1 MANFDTGFTSKLS
14 TTQQMLNIAI
24 NGFGRIG
31 RNTLRNILLRPP
43 MGIRVVAINDLAD
56 TRTLAHLFKYD
67 SVHGAYP
74 GEITAGENTLTIDGN
89 QTIHVF
95 AEKDPRYL
103 PWRALNIDIVIES
116 TGKFITQASAFKHL
130 DAGARQ
136 VIISAPSPDKEIP
149 TIVLGINDA
158 TVDLHAPILSN
169 ASCTTNNVAPLVK
182 VLDETWGIED
192 GYITTVHSMTGDQN
206 LHDAPHRDLRRARA
220 ASASIIPT
228 TTGAAKAITNV
239 FPQLEGR
246 LGGAGIRVPVLNGS
260 LTDFTC
266 TLRNQPTVD
275 EINFAFKQASLG
287 SLKSILRYTEDPI
300 VSVDIINSP
309 YSCVF
314 DAQLTSAVGGLVKV
328 VGWYDNEY
336 GYSNRLVDILTKIG
350 NND

>member
-1 MANFDTGFTSKLS
+1 MRV
-14 TTQQMLNIAI
+14 AI

-31 RNTLRNILLRPP
+31 RHCFRNALLRDID
-43 MGIRVVAINDLAD
+43 GLEIVAINDLAD
-56 TRTLAHLFKYD
+56 AHTLCHLLKYD
-67 SVHGAYP
+67 SVHGPFP
-74 GEITAGENTLTIDGN
+74 GEVRSENGFIYVNDTPTKVIN
-89 QTIHVF
+89 QSSP
-95 AEKDPRYL
+95 ADL
-103 PWRALNIDIVIES
+103 PWADLGIDVVIES
-116 TGKFITQASAFKHL
+116 TGRFTNMQDAQQHL
-130 DAGARQ
+130 QAGAKQ

-149 TIVLGINDA
+149 TLVLGINDA
-158 TVDLHAPILSN
+158 DFDWQIPVFSN

-182 VLDETWGIED
+182 VLDENWGIQD

-220 ASASIIPT
+220 ASSSIIPT

-239 FPQLEGR
+239 FPHLEGK

-266 TLRNQPTVD
+266 TLREDTSVA
-275 EINFAFKQASLG
+275 EINAKFKAAAASELQG
-287 SLKSILRYTEDPI
+287 ILQYTEDPI

-314 DAQLTSAVGGLVKV
+314 DAQLTSIVGGLVKV

-336 GYSNRLVDILTKIG
+336 GYANRLVDILQKLAQR
-350 NND
+350 